1 MEKEGNGETGGK
13 RQPGED
19 QKDPRVYMAAER
31 TFLAWV
37 RTGIALMAFGF
48 VIARFGI
55 FLRTIAGASVGG
67 HEKGSGFSLLL
78 GLALIGL
85 GILVCIGSAFRH
97 NQYVLG
103 IDNGNFR
110 NAFGFRLAFGVV
122 ALLALAGV
130 GMALFLITF

>member
-1 MEKEGNGETGGK
+1 MEEKVKDETGGK

-19 QKDPRVYMAAER
+19 QKDPRVYMAVER

-55 FLRTIAGASVGG
+55 FLRTIAGASVTA
-67 HEKGSGFSLLL
+67 HEHGSGFSLWL
-78 GLALIGL
+78 GLAMIGL
-85 GILVCIGSAFRH
+85 GILVCVGSAFRH
-97 NQYVLG
+97 NQYVRG

-110 NAFGFRLAFGVV
+110 NAFESRLAFGVV
-122 ALLALAGV
+122 ALLALAGA
-130 GMALFLITF
+130 GMSLFLITL